1 MNYDHPTYT
10 ILREAVKE
18 PHSGAITAAAATG
31 GLVGSTFRSYA
42 KCVVYS
48 VTGICSAAGSGGTG
62 VITVSRNQSIGG
74 TVSMRD
80 VFSPTTLAANA
91 MTTVNFTSPITL
103 HSFGECIA
111 LHGSSSA
118 AGDIA
123 ELGAVVWRFRML
135 PVSDDNM
142 SNATAG

>member
-10 ILREAVKE
+10 VLREAVKE

-31 GLVGSTFRSYA
+31 GLVGSTFRSYHKA
-42 KCVVYS
+42 VVYS

-62 VITVSRNQSIGG
+62 VITVARIQNQAATLSL
-74 TVSMRD
+74 RD
-80 VFSPTTLAANA
+80 VFSPTTLAAA
-91 MTTVNFTSPITL
+91 AQTTVNFTSPITL
-103 HSFGECIA
+103 DSFGDFIC

-123 ELGAVVWRFRML
+123 EIGSLVWRYRLL
-135 PVSDDNM
+135 PQSTDEPTNP
-142 SNATAG
+142 G

>member
-31 GLVGSTFRSYA
+31 GLVGSTFRSFA

-48 VTGICSAAGSGGTG
+48 VSAICSAAGSGGTG
-62 VITVSRNQSIGG
+62 VIAVFKKEGVAG
-74 TVSMRD
+74 TASLRD
-80 VFSPTTLAANA
+80 VVSPTTLAANA
-91 MTTVNFTSPITL
+91 VTTVNFTSPITL
-103 HSFGECIA
+103 ASFGDSIG
-111 LHGSSSA
+111 LHGSGSA
-118 AGDIA
+118 ATDIA
-123 ELGAVVWRFRML
+123 ELGAVIWRYRCL